1 MSDNELRFD
10 ISNEDFEGLSDLYS
24 EQNIPEKIDSDETGQ
39 SSRKP
44 SNSENIDS
52 ESKEK
57 DMKKRKSAS
66 PARKEE
72 NKRRSLSRSSARP
85 ENWSPRPSS
94 SRRRSPSKDR
104 TPSRR
109 TSSASSSI
117 RTSRRPAGLYNS
129 KRGTKNN
136 PAPKDDT
143 PNKYYMDYSVYN
155 VDYPKEMPNFNLQE
169 EEHFVFMATDW
180 PQDLIDQAEGI
191 IYVCRP
197 NATIDEL
204 AKEIIDVI
212 ENRDIS
218 KRLYITAPI
227 FDKFLTTL
235 LPEGIEKVVDRIS
248 AHIKDPREDWLK
260 HRTPYHHNIFKVYL
274 TYPTIPYRPAL
285 EHYWPEICEVNQFL
299 KNETI
304 SLYSTPVNTN
314 KWLTK
319 PYKGDCRQKEVLG
332 NMYTEYAETKTG
344 LGYTLTYNAK
354 RKINNAIIS
363 HHVTG
368 VRNYRAGSLAI
379 ETPPV
384 PLDITSGYRIC
395 VRNRSNGWIQPIMG
409 AMWATLKLR
418 DEERQYQAEA
428 KIKADHQAKKERER
442 QREQVEKERR
452 REQEREQQQ
461 EKERA
466 RQENEERSRQDE
478 QKDKGNLHERVAR
491 NQEKEKEKRS
501 SSIKHHPKSDEDLV
515 AIRDR
520 EIEQLKAAYDEKSNK
535 LRVVSSA
542 LLHVKA
548 QLADTQTKREEEM
561 DAYTVVV
568 EKYDAVIAK
577 AEDQE
582 HTIHRQDKQLRR
594 DSKTLVHLREN
605 EIRQDTAIQNLKTEL
620 ESIKQELKVE
630 KELTA
635 ALQKQKASSGKKSS
649 NKETEK
655 K

>member
-1 MSDNELRFD
+1 MSDNDLRFD
-10 ISNEDFEGLSDLYS
+10 VSDEDFEGLSELYS
-24 EQNIPEKIDSDETGQ
+24 DQNNPEKNNSDERGQ
-39 SSRKP
+39 SS
-44 SNSENIDS
+44 N
-52 ESKEK
+52 KEK
-57 DMKKRKSAS
+57 DMKKRKSSS
-66 PARKEE
+66 PNQREE
-72 NKRRSLSRSSARP
+72 NKRRSVSRSSARQ

-94 SRRRSPSKDR
+94 SRRRSPSNDR
-104 TPSRR
+104 TPPRR
-109 TSSASSSI
+109 TSSETSST

-129 KRGTKNN
+129 KRGNKND
-136 PAPKDDT
+136 AVPKDDT
-143 PNKYYMDYSVYN
+143 PNKYYVDNSVYN
-155 VDYPKEMPNFNLQE
+155 TDYPKEMPNINLQE
-169 EEHFVFMATDW
+169 EEHFVFMASDW

-197 NATIDEL
+197 YATVDEL
-204 AKEIIDVI
+204 AEEIIDVI
-212 ENRDIS
+212 ENRDTS

-235 LPEGIEKVVDRIS
+235 LPEGIEKVVDKIS

-260 HRTPYHHNIFKVYL
+260 NRPPYSQNIFKVYL

-285 EHYWPEICEVNQFL
+285 EHYWPEICEANQFL

-319 PYKGDCRQKEVLG
+319 PYRGDCRQKEVLG
-332 NMYTEYAETKTG
+332 NMYTEYADTKTG

-354 RKINNAIIS
+354 RKINNALIS
-363 HHVTG
+363 HHATG
-368 VRNYRAGSLAI
+368 VRNYRAGSLVI

-384 PLDITSGYRIC
+384 PLDITSGYRIAM
-395 VRNRSNGWIQPIMG
+395 RNRSNGWIQPIMG
-409 AMWATLKLR
+409 AMWATLKIR
-418 DEERQYQAEA
+418 DEERQYQEEA
-428 KIKADHQAKKERER
+428 KRKANQRDKEERDR
-442 QREQVEKERR
+442 QREQVERERHR
-452 REQEREQQQ
+452 EQQEQERERQ
-461 EKERA
+461 EEERA
-466 RQENEERSRQDE
+466 RQEE
-478 QKDKGNLHERVAR
+478 QKDKGSLHQRVAR
-491 NQEKEKEKRS
+491 NQQKEKDKQSPSTSRQYQTESR
-501 SSIKHHPKSDEDLV
+501 EDVV
-515 AIRDR
+515 AVRDR
-520 EIEQLKAAYDEKSNK
+520 EIEQLKAVYSEKSDK

-542 LLHVKA
+542 LLHVKTE
-548 QLADTQTKREEEM
+548 LADVQTKREEEM

-568 EKYDAVIAK
+568 EKYDAAVAK

-605 EIRQDTAIQNLKTEL
+605 EIRQDTAIQSLKTEL
-620 ESIKQELKVE
+620 ESVKQELKVE

-649 NKETEK
+649 NKEDEK